1 MYLSSLVLLLL
12 VSTSLASLFAPAAS
26 AQIAKKCDGG
36 ISLKLS
42 AASVP
47 QGALVQAEVAAAKIL
62 PAQSTAEWNDKPSL
76 LWGENGSPKSLHGLI
91 GVDLETVP
99 GRYEWKVSWV
109 DAAGKPLTC
118 TAVVTVRSGKFP
130 TERLKVEKQFVEPD
144 PSQEKR
150 AEADQQKMHTIYD
163 TMTPQALWK
172 GKFRLPLDGVKTGG
186 NFGRRRVLN
195 GQPRS
200 PHAGVDFPAAAG
212 TPVFASQSGKVV
224 LAEELYYSGNTIVI
238 DHGFGI
244 YTMYAHLSQVD
255 VKPGDTVEATTQ
267 IGEVGATGRVTGPHL
282 HWGLTVQHARVNAMG
297 IVQRRP

>member
-1 MYLSSLVLLLL
+1 LVLFLS
-12 VSTSLASLFAPAAS
+12 VFTALANLFTPS
-26 AQIAKKCDGG
+26 ANAQVLKKCVDG

-47 QGALVQAEVAAAKIL
+47 QGALIQAEVAAAKTL
-62 PAQSTAEWNDKPSL
+62 SAQTTAEWNGKPSL
-76 LWGENGSPKSLHGLI
+76 LWSEEGTRTLHGLI
-91 GVDLETVP
+91 GMDLETVP

-109 DAAGKPLTC
+109 DAAGKPLMC
-118 TAVVTVRSGKFP
+118 TAVITVRSGKFP
-130 TERLKVEKQFVEPD
+130 TEHLKVEKQFVEPD
-144 PSQEKR
+144 PAQEKR
-150 AEADQQKMHTIYD
+150 AEADQQKMRVIYD
-163 TMTPQALWK
+163 TVTPQALWM

-244 YTMYAHLSQVD
+244 YTMYAHLSQVE
-255 VKPGDTVEATTQ
+255 VKPGDTVEATTE
-267 IGEVGATGRVTGPHL
+267 IGKVGATGRVTGPHL
-282 HWGLTVQHARVNAMG
+282 HWGLTIQHARVNAMG

>member
-1 MYLSSLVLLLL
+1 MTLSNLLFFLL
-12 VSTSLASLFAPAAS
+12 VSTSLASPFAPAAS
-26 AQIAKKCDGG
+26 AQIVKKCDGG

-42 AASVP
+42 AALVP
-47 QGALVQAEVAAAKIL
+47 QGALVQAEVVAAKTL
-62 PAQSTAEWNDKPSL
+62 PAQTTAEWNGKPSL
-76 LWGENGSPKSLHGLI
+76 LWSEEGAHTLRGLI

-109 DAAGKPLTC
+109 DAAGKPLLC
-118 TAVVTVRSGKFP
+118 TAAITVRSGKFS

-144 PSQEKR
+144 PAQEKR
-150 AEADQQKMHTIYD
+150 AEADQQKMRAIYD
-163 TMTPQALWK
+163 TVTPQVLWK

-200 PHAGVDFPAAAG
+200 PHAGLDFPAVAG
-212 TPVFASQSGKVV
+212 TSVFASQSGKVV

-255 VKPGDTVEATTQ
+255 VKPGDTVEAATQ
-267 IGEVGATGRVTGPHL
+267 IGKVGASGRVTGPHL